1 MAEIIEVK
9 EEAIVAAVEE
19 TSGAATGTKVVSNHS
34 ATGANQHSI
43 GAITGLE
50 DRLQTIESL
59 KSTIST
65 KKSGNADYYMWGETW
80 DDEKNT
86 PGHGYFVRLGFIE
99 VEDGK
104 YEERIYKCEGEE
116 AEVQTSLPLETKEV
130 VTDDS
135 AAWSEAG
142 KITTKIYYVAATKT
156 YYNYEVNAW
165 VPYTEEEYKEIAL
178 DKIVVKY
185 SYAGEIQTKD
195 IAKYYIVGGFN
206 NETKQWIE
214 PCDIYA
220 YNGIEYIK
228 KPSYGY
234 KNGGVYKNALM
245 DVLGV
250 TVPSSMVGFIGNQ
263 GDEDEPKND
272 ETKYALVATT
282 GVVDVLCDHD
292 VAVGDYVQ
300 PYACGW
306 AKKSTGSYGYLVTA
320 LVQNDKIVS
329 AAGDGLLYARIVL
342 EPSMALDKEL
352 SNNVDSLLE
361 TTRRLDANIISFGN
375 TASQAYSMADR
386 ALKLAQ
392 DSATDSKVNSDDA
405 NKYAQDAAG
414 SASDAWDK
422 ADSAAQSAAN
432 AAEAA
437 AKAQKEAAEAREYIT
452 EEIYKVRSDASDALA
467 LAVDNNLK
475 ALRALEYRL
484 DDYSVGRYSQ
494 AYGLTWDQAKTIL
507 PANETREDGK
517 VHSIVFIPMSEDP
530 LLNDECIYEEV
541 YSATPEDV
549 RKQFMVSYSY
559 VWTNDGWDAGTQ
571 NVSFTTTE
579 PVGNEGAYWYVPNS
593 YAGTEFKKEA
603 LYHYENG
610 GWVHVATRDENV
622 MGRTVAY
629 INNAADTITQSVTGI
644 AGQVS
649 AIQTKVDKEG
659 AKTSMW
665 ASVPTELEGKRP
677 VNYYETGE
685 VPEVVENFVTFTST
699 SEIDVEIAKGHLE
712 QKTDLY
718 YDEKYNCI
726 YYCIGAALPYQVHR
740 AELVG
745 GKVVFTEELA
755 VTYDGVD
762 LYRVN
767 AASIIA
773 AVNENG
779 DSSLQF
785 NASKIHFTADDYSA
799 FAENIILSADQITMD
814 GEVKFIK
821 PGDLS
826 ENGET
831 TIHGSRIQTGTI
843 GVGQLTVSA
852 KQGLVSSIEILYA
865 RSSSSTEFIKTTEWS
880 STAPT
885 WVEGEYMWQKT
896 ITTYADHTADKPHTI
911 ETKTCIQG
919 AKGEDG
925 TIGDT
930 IVYIET
936 ITDQYYLSTSFKE
949 QTGGSWIDIID
960 NNATLPTEKGKYRF
974 RRQQYTWSDHTEDKS
989 HITYSAV
996 RFDETDQ
1003 RILDWC
1009 SETDSTFID
1018 GGSIY
1023 ANSIT
1028 ADQLATDSIRSLN
1041 YNGTSNESEFDSNTD
1056 KATSAITTPCTD
1068 GSFLSL
1074 KTGEFDSPHFKIHRD
1089 SFEATKGIIGGY
1101 TLENETLHAG
1111 NAIGYVGL
1119 DARCDTETISGNE
1132 DTKYTVFKYPYAFY
1146 AGNENPQFAP
1156 FRVTKQ
1162 GVLTSD
1168 AGTFSGSIVARA
1180 GSIGP
1185 IKFDNNSF
1193 NATRRE
1199 ISVHY
1204 KPDDGLAI
1212 SVAGF
1217 SDDELKSTTK
1227 AQANYNYFYNGNWT
1241 TINET
1246 GRVYT
1251 GSYPE
1256 VLAQRIAYSTDATN
1270 KPSQIIYTKPNVAF
1284 TLEQVQT
1291 SGFSYNLENGQWEKA
1306 IINNLRIN
1314 DTTDASKS
1322 TVYLS
1327 PGGVIYF
1334 LNSQN
1339 IIMSIYHFPSG
1350 NDFYGSTT
1358 DNLFT
1363 VQSDYIYTGSI
1374 NCGNKTEDYQYAQAT
1389 TSDPAEGFYLN
1400 KNYFFMS
1407 GAING
1412 VSMQVKGDIKC
1423 NEIITEGIKLYA
1435 PGGRS
1440 FSTITFDETNQNVY
1454 IKKLETTSI
1463 VDKDG
1468 DSGYDLFGHKYFL
1481 WKYESALESDKETS
1495 AFSDHGL
1502 STVVGAIATVR
1513 RTGTDMTGY
1522 NYNARLSVRID
1533 GKNVYVASD
1542 DGKASEGFYCLIL
1555 GY

>member
-50 DRLQTIESL
+50 ERLQTIEAL

-65 KKSGNADYYMWGETW
+65 KKRGHADYYMWGETW

-86 PGHGYFVRLGFIE
+86 PGHGYFVRLGFVE

-130 VTDDS
+130 VIDDS
-135 AAWSEAG
+135 AAWSESG
-142 KITTKIYYVAATKT
+142 KITTKIYYVTATKT
-156 YYNYEVNAW
+156 YYNYEVAAW

-195 IAKYYIVGGFN
+195 IAKYYIVGCFN

-220 YNGIEYIK
+220 YNGIEYVK

-263 GDEDEPKND
+263 GDEDNSKND

-320 LVQNDKIVS
+320 LVQNEKIVS
-329 AAGDGLLYARIVL
+329 VAGDGLLYVRIVL

-422 ADSAAQSAAN
+422 ADSAAQSASN
-432 AAEAA
+432 AEVAA
-437 AKAQKEAAEAREYIT
+437 AQAQKEAAEARGYIN
-452 EEIYKVRSDASDALA
+452 EEISKARSDASDALA

-579 PVGNEGAYWYVPNS
+579 PVGNEDAYWYVPNS

-622 MGRTVAY
+622 MGRAVAY

-665 ASVPTELEGKRP
+665 ASVPTELEGKKP

-726 YYCIGAALPYQVHR
+726 YYCIGAALPYQVYR
-740 AELVG
+740 AELVDDE
-745 GKVVFTEELA
+745 VVFAEELV

-767 AASIIA
+767 TASIVA
-773 AVNENG
+773 AVNQDG

-785 NASKIHFTADDYSA
+785 NANKIQFNGQGIFQDKDG
-799 FAENIILSADQITMD
+799 NITQID
-814 GEVKFIK
+814 GNYI
-821 PGDLS
+821 
-826 ENGET
+826 T
-831 TIHGSRIQTGTI
+831 TGTI
-843 GVGQLTVSA
+843 DASKATITNINASEITSGTLDADRITVDTILGKLSESGQSELKISSDYINIDGIDVNLKGKTINLTTDE
-852 KQGLVSSIEILYA
+852 IEIQ
-865 RSSSSTEFIKTTEWS
+865 STNFN
-880 STAPT
+880 
-885 WVEGEYMWQKT
+885 V
-896 ITTYADHTADKPHTI
+896 
-911 ETKTCIQG
+911 TK
-919 AKGEDG
+919 
-925 TIGDT
+925 
-930 IVYIET
+930 
-936 ITDQYYLSTSFKE
+936 
-949 QTGGSWIDIID
+949 
-960 NNATLPTEKGKYRF
+960 
-974 RRQQYTWSDHTEDKS
+974 
-989 HITYSAV
+989 
-996 RFDETDQ
+996 
-1003 RILDWC
+1003 
-1009 SETDSTFID
+1009 
-1018 GGSIY
+1018 
-1023 ANSIT
+1023 
-1028 ADQLATDSIRSLN
+1028 
-1041 YNGTSNESEFDSNTD
+1041 
-1056 KATSAITTPCTD
+1056 D
-1068 GSFLSL
+1068 GSV
-1074 KTGEFDSPHFKIHRD
+1074 
-1089 SFEATKGIIGGY
+1089 EATKGIIGGY
-1101 TLENETLHAG
+1101 TLENEMLYAG
-1111 NAIGYVGL
+1111 NEVGYVGL
-1119 DARCDTETISGNE
+1119 DARCETEKILEN
-1132 DTKYTVFKYPYAFY
+1132 DVYRNVLQYPYAFY
-1146 AGNENPQFAP
+1146 AGSENPDMAP

-1168 AGTFSGSIVARA
+1168 IGNFSGKISSRV

-1185 IKFDNNSF
+1185 IKFNNNSF
-1193 NATRRE
+1193 NALS
-1199 ISVHY
+1199 ISVSIRSDI
-1204 KPDDGLAI
+1204 DDGIDI
-1212 SVAGF
+1212 SVYAKAD
-1217 SDDELKSTTK
+1217 SELKSNTPV
-1227 AQANYNYFYNGNWT
+1227 QANYNRWNSDTGWT
-1241 TINET
+1241 TRYDDPTI
-1246 GRVYT
+1246 YT
-1251 GSYPE
+1251 GTYPA
-1256 VLAQRIAYSTDATN
+1256 VLSWFSTYTPN
-1270 KPSQIIYTKPNVAF
+1270 SSSKPTKIIYTKPNIIF
-1284 TLEQVQT
+1284 TIDKVQ
-1291 SGFSYNLENGQWEKA
+1291 SDDFSYNMQNGQWAEA
-1306 IINNLRIN
+1306 EIDSDFNFIYNGETTNNINI
-1314 DTTDASKS
+1314 
-1322 TVYLS
+1322 S

-1334 LNSQN
+1334 LNTQGA
-1339 IIMSIYHFPSG
+1339 IMSIYHIPSG
-1350 NDFYGSTT
+1350 HDFFGSTK

-1363 VQSDYIYTGSI
+1363 VKSDYRYVGSI
-1374 NCGNKTEDYQYAQAT
+1374 NCGNKSTASDYSQSST
-1389 TSDPAEGFYLN
+1389 NNPAEGFYLD
-1400 KNYFFMS
+1400 KNYLFMS
-1407 GAING
+1407 GSTSGTSIN
-1412 VSMQVKGDIKC
+1412 VKGDIKC
-1423 NEIITEGIKLYA
+1423 DQVNTNGITLKSTSEQSSITYDGTNVNIGKIK
-1435 PGGRS
+1435 S
-1440 FSTITFDETNQNVY
+1440 
-1454 IKKLETTSI
+1454 TSI
-1463 VDKDG
+1463 VDA
-1468 DSGYDLFGHKYFL
+1468 SGYNVFGRKFYFWEYIGSVTENAPQSITISSTTHK
-1481 WKYESALESDKETS
+1481 
-1495 AFSDHGL
+1495 L
-1502 STVVGAIATVR
+1502 STVKGAIVTP
-1513 RTGTDMTGY
+1513 RT
-1522 NYNARLSVRID
+1522 S
-1533 GKNVYVASD
+1533 SD
-1542 DGKASEGFYCLIL
+1542 DMGNWNNIVANDTQIGVYISGTTVKICVDNGELKDGFYCLIY
-1555 GY
+1555 GE